1 MFWVFLFSQSLLS
14 FLSLSR
20 LTGSELLYRNRDGDV
35 VKFNV
40 DTDEK
45 TVLVHNKKFVS
56 LLSLFLLLHIHRT
69 KVAMAAHELN

>member
-1 MFWVFLFSQSLLS
+1 MSEICLPLLA
-14 FLSLSR
+14 
-20 LTGSELLYRNRDGDV
+20 GNELLYRNRDGDV

-56 LLSLFLLLHIHRT
+56 HLLFSLTFSQSRD
-69 KVAMAAHELN
+69 